1 MIGAGRPTRAAQ
13 QWRGH
18 GRDIATR
25 AFSVLARRCVF
36 VVMRAPNPI
45 PARLVHEAMDDLD
58 IPSLPPT
65 SAPPRIREAPPL
77 SPLLPVSPSGRA
89 HTGEASSA
97 RDASNERDDRAREA
111 MSLPA
116 TMSPREACMRILVRR
131 CALRVMHAAT
141 ILMVLLF
148 ARVATA
154 HSLDIGYLRIE
165 GARVVLDLDR
175 AAAAL
180 MLDAPNAS
188 EAALEARAD
197 ELAAKTYARELPSTA
212 SGACTLDAPAM
223 EVTAVTVRLTTQL
236 RCPDG
241 VRTWRFPF
249 VTDTKVSPTFE
260 LLVKDVVGDRMTVV
274 DRAAP
279 QIAFGAATPMT
290 TRHATMR
297 SPRPGSQGRS
307 MFLVGGLLVGVML
320 APIAR
325 IALRR

>member
-36 VVMRAPNPI
+36 VVMRASNPN

-58 IPSLPPT
+58 IPSLPST
-65 SAPPRIREAPPL
+65 SEPPGVRKAT
-77 SPLLPVSPSGRA
+77 A
-89 HTGEASSA
+89 CEAST
-97 RDASNERDDRAREA
+97 RDDRAREA

-141 ILMVLLF
+141 ILVVLLF
-148 ARVATA
+148 ARVASA

-180 MLDAPNAS
+180 MLDTRNAS
-188 EAALEARAD
+188 EAALKARAD
-197 ELAAKTYARELPSTA
+197 ELASKTYARELPSTA

-260 LLVKDVVGDRMTVV
+260 LLVKDVGSDRVMVV

-279 QIAFGAATPMT
+279 QIAFGAAPPMT